1 VPPPSKQVSGRFF
14 KIIFGDSLSP
24 PYGYFCIAD
33 FEWRVEITADF
44 RQFLINFRGGSSMI
58 ETGSEIVRYLDT
70 LLYSPEPEGAGR
82 LKEPTLLECSLFS

>member
-1 VPPPSKQVSGRFF
+1 
-14 KIIFGDSLSP
+14 
-24 PYGYFCIAD
+24 
-33 FEWRVEITADF
+33 
-44 RQFLINFRGGSSMI
+44 MI